1 MANERFVT
9 IENRIFNATETRTTI
24 TGGNGWFS
32 RTLHTIGS
40 GNVDDICVL
49 IDGYIKSTSPESN
62 PANGFTITSLSFEI
76 VGYPTVPITFG
87 GNRSYTVTPGE
98 YNTLSDFVTA
108 NQMKSI
114 ITKLPIGQEFWVK
127 ALGTVPGVGASF
139 IIPTCVR
146 NPNDASGTQFGWY
159 NPANTTI
166 VNGVD
171 VPGVFTWTGT
181 NADMRNAGWA
191 PLIIG
196 HFSDGDD
203 PVVTYCSGDSI
214 PQGLQDNTPKRT
226 GRGWYQ
232 YVLAGDGTSSPATG
246 IRAGYNASVSGDSAG
261 SQSGATKTI
270 SKMQFCTDIIAAPG
284 TNDISMNGSGSP
296 TGVHASRIAIINNC
310 KAVVPGRKRPP
321 KSMLIELH
329 PQSTT
334 GSPTKVINSA
344 PNTGWGIGETSA
356 QVNELAIAAV
366 GTTVDYFA
374 YTPSIRQS
382 TNNTEIEYY
391 LWKYT
396 TPPAFA
402 TSMTPDGQHP
412 GNAGVVAWFND
423 VNPVFRQIQGGS
435 FSVVVDSPSNN
446 PGKVIRQNV
455 RTKVIES
462 LIQGV
467 IRS

>member
-9 IENRIFNATETRTTI
+9 IENRIFNTTETRTTV
-24 TGGNGWFS
+24 TGGQGWFT

-40 GNVDDICVL
+40 GNVDDICLL

-62 PANGFTITSLSFEI
+62 PANGFTITSISVEI
-76 VGYPTVPITFG
+76 VGQPTVPITFG

-98 YNTLSDFVTA
+98 YNTLSDYVTA

-114 ITKLPIGQEFWVK
+114 IAKLPIGQEFWVK
-127 ALGTVPGVGASF
+127 ALGTVPGVGAGF
-139 IIPTCVR
+139 VVPTCVR

-171 VPGVFTWTGT
+171 VAGVFTWTGT
-181 NADMRNAGWA
+181 AADMRNAGWA

-196 HFSDGDD
+196 HFSDNND
-203 PVVTYCSGDSI
+203 PVVMYCSGDSI
-214 PQGLQDNTPKRT
+214 PQGLQDNTGKRT

-232 YVLAGDGTSSPATG
+232 YMLYGDGTSSPTTG
-246 IRAGYNASVSGDSAG
+246 IRAGYNAAVSGDTAS
-261 SQSGATKTI
+261 SQAGATKTI
-270 SKMQFCTDIIAAPG
+270 SKMQFCTDIIPAAG
-284 TNDISMNGSGSP
+284 TNDISMNGSGNP
-296 TGVHASRIAIINNC
+296 ATVHAQRMLLATNC
-310 KAVVPGRKRPP
+310 KAVVAGRARAP
-321 KSMLIELH
+321 KVMLIELH

-334 GSPTKVINSA
+334 GSPTKVVNSA
-344 PNTGWGIGETSA
+344 PNTGWGVGETSA
-356 QVNELAIAAV
+356 QTNALAIAAV
-366 GTTVDYFA
+366 GSTVDYFA

-382 TNNTEIEYY
+382 IVNTDIEYY

-412 GNAGVVAWFND
+412 GNVGVVAWSAD
-423 VNPVFRQIQGGS
+423 VNPVYRQIQGGT
-435 FSVVVDSPSNN
+435 FSVGGGNSNG
-446 PGKVIRQNV
+446 PGKIVRSNV
-455 RTKVIES
+455 KTKMINS
-462 LIQGV
+462 PIQGV
-467 IRS
+467 IYS